1 MKTNIITPAQLATIY
16 SQQNLWNLPLN
27 QALLAMNQ
35 GLGPINVSQAAQKDL
50 SVPLLSMVG
59 PNYIPGEGWMAV
71 GQQTNGWGGSLQTI
85 ESSLASFQAYNG
97 TPSAE
102 EIAMEVQTDFLLNRW
117 GHVKPKTM
125 NSPFWTA
132 VTKIAGTG
140 VKFTDLLATNFVWS
154 DLLLCDHKGKSPLR
168 KENGKYVLSDNDRLA
183 LLSASRQAFL
193 GGITTLRPKVI
204 VLFTG
209 PQYDWILEDW
219 LGLPSIRTSNDLRSL
234 PQCSDPNEP
243 LLEYVKVFTWN
254 GTLFIRSYHPG
265 YLTRNA
271 KKGYLRILD
280 ILAATLKN
288 LGVTGP

>member
-1 MKTNIITPAQLATIY
+1 MANNLITPAQLATIY

-71 GQQTNGWGGSLQTI
+71 GQQPNGWGGSPQTI
-85 ESSLASFQAYNG
+85 GSSLASFQAYNG

-140 VKFTDLLATNFVWS
+140 VKFTDLLATNFAWT

-168 KENGKYVLSDNDRLA
+168 TENGSYVLSQSDRLT
-183 LLSASRQAFL
+183 LLDASKQAFL
-193 GGITTLRPKVI
+193 GEITTLRPKVV

-209 PQYDWILEDW
+209 PQLDGVLENWFNLPKDWKDQ
-219 LGLPSIRTSNDLRSL
+219 DLRSL

-271 KKGYLRILD
+271 KKGYLKILD
-280 ILAATLKN
+280 ILAATLRN

>member
-1 MKTNIITPAQLATIY
+1 MANNLITPAQLATIY
-16 SQQNLWNLPLN
+16 SAQNLRKLPLN
-27 QALLAMNQ
+27 QKLLALYKA
-35 GLGPINVSQAAQKDL
+35 LGAIGVRPAAQKDL
-50 SVPLLSMVG
+50 SVPLLSGVG
-59 PNYIPGEGWMAV
+59 PNFIQGEGWMAV

-85 ESSLASFQAYNG
+85 GSSLASFLAYKG
-97 TPSAE
+97 PLSAVD
-102 EIAMEVQTDFLLNRW
+102 IAWEVYLEFLLDLW

-140 VKFTDLLATNFVWS
+140 VKFTDLLATNFAWS

-168 KENGKYVLSDNDRLA
+168 KENGSYVLSQSDRLT
-183 LLSASRQAFL
+183 LLDASKQAFL
-193 GGITTLRPKVI
+193 GNITILRPKVVVI
-204 VLFTG
+204 FSASH
-209 PQYDWILEDW
+209 DWILEDW

-234 PQCSDPNEP
+234 PECSNPNEP

-271 KKGYLRILD
+271 KKGYLKILD
-280 ILAATLKN
+280 ILAATLRN

>member
-1 MKTNIITPAQLATIY
+1 MFTQDE
-16 SQQNLWNLPLN
+16 LWNLPLN

-35 GLGPINVSQAAQKDL
+35 GLGPINISQAAQKDL

-59 PNYIPGEGWMAV
+59 PNYIPGEGWMVV
-71 GQQTNGWGGSLQTI
+71 GQQPNGWGGSPQTI
-85 ESSLASFQAYNG
+85 GSSLASFQAYNG

-140 VKFTDLLATNFVWS
+140 VKFTDLLATNFAWT

-168 KENGKYVLSDNDRLA
+168 KENGSYVLSQSDRLT
-183 LLSASRQAFL
+183 LLDASKQAFL
-193 GGITTLRPKVI
+193 GNITILRPKVVVI
-204 VLFTG
+204 LSASH
-209 PQYDWILEDW
+209 DWILEDW

-271 KKGYLRILD
+271 KKGYLKILD
-280 ILAATLKN
+280 ILAATLRN
-288 LGVTGP
+288 LDVTGP

>member
-1 MKTNIITPAQLATIY
+1 MKTNLITPAQLATIY
-16 SQQNLWNLPLN
+16 SAQNLRKLPLN
-27 QALLAMNQ
+27 QKLLALYKA
-35 GLGPINVSQAAQKDL
+35 LGAIGVRPAAQKDL
-50 SVPLLSMVG
+50 SVPLLSGVG
-59 PNYIPGEGWMAV
+59 PNFIQGEGWMAV

-85 ESSLASFQAYNG
+85 GSSLASFLAYKG
-97 TPSAE
+97 PLSAVD
-102 EIAMEVQTDFLLNRW
+102 IAWEVYLEFLLDLW

-125 NSPFWTA
+125 NSPFWRA
-132 VTKIAGTG
+132 VTKIAG

-168 KENGKYVLSDNDRLA
+168 KENGKYVLPLNDRLA
-183 LLSASRQAFL
+183 ILDASRQAFL

-219 LGLPSIRTSNDLRSL
+219 FNLPSIRTSNDLRSL

-243 LLEYVKVFTWN
+243 LLEYVKIFTWN

-271 KKGYLRILD
+271 KKGYLKILD